1 VVILVAAMAA
11 GSGDRLSSVGDSHGI
26 GRMRSREELIKKAF
40 WLEGITT
47 GWMLIEAAVAIGSG
61 VMAHSL
67 TLIAFGADS
76 VIELLSACLLL
87 WRLNVE
93 LREGEEF
100 SEATE
105 RVAARVGA
113 ILLIVLTLYVA
124 ASAAWGLWRGT
135 GQEFSAPGLILAVFA
150 IPIMYALAQAKR
162 RIADAIGSAAL
173 RADAAESIAC
183 GYLSGVVVIGLLAQ
197 WAIGAWWVDG
207 ISALA
212 LTPFLIKE
220 AREAWEAEDDG

>member
-1 VVILVAAMAA
+1 M
-11 GSGDRLSSVGDSHGI
+11 G
-26 GRMRSREELIKKAF
+26 SREGLIRRAF
-40 WLEGITT
+40 WLEWITA

-61 VMAHSL
+61 VAAHSL

-76 VIELLSACLLL
+76 VVELLSGCLLL
-87 WRLNVE
+87 WRLSVE
-93 LREGEEF
+93 LREGEEL

-105 RVAARVGA
+105 RMAARIGA
-113 ILLIVLTLYVA
+113 LLLIAL
-124 ASAAWGLWRGT
+124 GT
-135 GQEFSAPGLILAVFA
+135 GQEFSAPGLILAVLA
-150 IPIMYALAQAKR
+150 IPIMYTLAKAKR

-197 WAIGAWWVDG
+197 WVIGAWWVDG
-207 ISALA
+207 VSALA

-220 AREAWEAEDDG
+220 AREAWEGEDDD

>member
-1 VVILVAAMAA
+1 MT
-11 GSGDRLSSVGDSHGI
+11 D
-26 GRMRSREELIKKAF
+26 REELITRALR
-40 WLEGITT
+40 LERITV
-47 GWMLIEAAVAIGSG
+47 GWMLVETAVAIGSG
-61 VMAHSL
+61 IAAHSL

-87 WRLNVE
+87 WRLRVE
-93 LREGEEF
+93 LRDGEEF

-113 ILLIVLTLYVA
+113 ILLIALTIYVVL
-124 ASAAWGLWRGT
+124 SAAWGLWRGA
-135 GQEFSAPGLILAVFA
+135 GQEFSVAGLILAAAAV
-150 IPIMYALAQAKR
+150 PVMYALAKAKL
-162 RIADAIGSAAL
+162 RIAGTIGSAAL

-183 GYLSGVVVIGLLAQ
+183 CYLSGVVVIGLLAQ
-197 WAIGAWWVDG
+197 WLIGAWWIDG

-220 AREAWEAEDDG
+220 AREAWEGEHDD